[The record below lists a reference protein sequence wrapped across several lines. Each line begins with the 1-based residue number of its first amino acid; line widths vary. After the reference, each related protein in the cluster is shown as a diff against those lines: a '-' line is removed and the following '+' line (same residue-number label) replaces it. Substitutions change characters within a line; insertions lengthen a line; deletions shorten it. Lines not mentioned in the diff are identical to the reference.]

1 MMNIQSPQR
10 ASRVSGF
17 TLLEVLISIVVIAFG
32 LLGIAGL
39 QAFALKNN
47 QSAGQRMTT
56 TMLAGDMV
64 ERVWSSNRDFRLLYN
79 APSLASYNSPVS
91 SCTTAAGCTPTQLA
105 SNDLAEWQAR
115 VAASLPSGAGIV
127 CKDSTPDD
135 GIDATNPQ
143 CDLNANSPYVVK
155 IWWLDNRDANA
166 SAAAPLL
173 RFSWS
178 FNP

>member
-1 MMNIQSPQR
+1 MNMRATQR
-10 ASRVSGF
+10 ATNVSGF

-56 TMLAGDMV
+56 TMLATDIV
-64 ERVWSSNRDFRLLYN
+64 ERVWSSNINFRPLY
-79 APSLASYNSPVS
+79 SQASIGAYSTPVT
-91 SCTTAAGCTPTQLA
+91 SCLTAAGCTASQLV

-135 GIDATNPQ
+135 GVDATNPQ
-143 CDLNANSPYVVK
+143 CDLNANAPFVVK
-155 IWWLDNRDANA
+155 VWWLDNRDVTANA
-166 SAAAPLL
+166 RIPLM
-173 RFSWS
+173 RFTWS

>member
-1 MMNIQSPQR
+1 MNMRAASPLH
-10 ASRVSGF
+10 SVSGF

-56 TMLAGDMV
+56 TMLANDMV
-64 ERVWSSNRDFRLLYN
+64 ERVWSSNINYRPRYSEPNLSAYK
-79 APSLASYNSPVS
+79 SPVS
-91 SCTTAAGCTPTQLA
+91 SCLTPAGCTPDQLV

-127 CKDSTPDD
+127 CKDNSPDD
-135 GIDATNPQ
+135 GADATDPQ
-143 CDLNANSPYVVK
+143 CDLAANAPYVVK
-155 IWWLDNRDANA
+155 IWWLDNRDATA

-173 RFSWS
+173 RFTWS